1 MNEARVRE
9 RPSGVSHPATG
20 AAQRSAGSTHTGYR
34 RDQNE
39 DAFWSDEER
48 GVWVVADGLGGH
60 QAGEIASQ
68 TVVEEVQ
75 RSSAT
80 DRHYEQALRRAH
92 ALLAG
97 EDSGTSM
104 GTTAVVV
111 AEDGDYFHIY
121 WVGDSRAYLWTP
133 PHQPSQTDSAPDDT
147 ESADDAD
154 TIQRKHGLSAPDAQS
169 GHLRQLTVDHSYV
182 QMLVDSGAINA
193 EEAANHP
200 NRHVITRC
208 IGGTANTNLEI
219 DRASFSWQPGQ
230 RLLLCS
236 DGLSNEVDEVHIRA
250 ILASTTDNQRAV
262 DQLIAAA
269 LDGGGRDN
277 ITVQLINAPEIPPP
291 GAQNQIHRTEKALA
305 ESRQSSASNGKISRR
320 VATIAL
326 ILLGAAAAITY
337 VAWRW
342 ISTG

>member
-1 MNEARVRE
+1 M
-9 RPSGVSHPATG
+9 P
-20 AAQRSAGSTHTGYR
+20 RSAGATHTGYR

-39 DAFWSDEER
+39 DAFWGDEER

-68 TVVEEVQ
+68 TVVEEIQ

-97 EDSGTSM
+97 EESSTAM
-104 GTTAVVV
+104 GTTAVVI

-133 PHQPSQTDSAPDDT
+133 AENATSQAPET
-147 ESADDAD
+147 ATANAD
-154 TIQRKHGLSAPDAQS
+154 TVLRADQSRADAPGGQ
-169 GHLRQLTVDHSYV
+169 LQQLTIDHSYV

-193 EEAANHP
+193 DEAANHP

-208 IGGTANTNLEI
+208 IGGSTNPQLEI
-219 DRASFSWQPGQ
+219 DRASFSWKPGQ
-230 RLLLCS
+230 KLLLCS
-236 DGLSNEVDEVHIRA
+236 DGLSNEVDEDLIKG
-250 ILASTTDNQRAV
+250 ILAGNADNQRAV
-262 DQLIAAA
+262 DLLIAAA

-277 ITVQLINAPEIPPP
+277 VTVQLISAPEPLKPDS
-291 GAQNQIHRTEKALA
+291 QNQMHLTDETLA
-305 ESRQSSASNGKISRR
+305 ESRQFPTIDGKLSGRT
-320 VATIAL
+320 ATIAL
-326 ILLGAAAAITY
+326 VCLAGLAAAA
-337 VAWRW
+337 VAAWQW
-342 ISTG
+342 ISGN